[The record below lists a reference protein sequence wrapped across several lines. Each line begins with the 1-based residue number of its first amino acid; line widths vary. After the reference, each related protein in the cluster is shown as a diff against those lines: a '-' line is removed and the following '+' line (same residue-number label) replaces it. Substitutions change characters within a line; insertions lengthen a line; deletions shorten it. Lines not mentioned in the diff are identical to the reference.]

1 MSPDLAPFFE
11 RRQRFTAAIGDALAV
26 VPGGIES
33 LRNGDVHYE
42 FRQASDFFFLTG
54 FDEPDA
60 VAVINPA
67 HAKERFVLF
76 VRPRDREM
84 EIWNGRRAGT
94 EGAIATYG
102 ADAAYTIDQLDAK
115 LREYAVERP
124 VLYYRL
130 GNHAFDAR
138 ITRLVAELRGARSR
152 GFPAPVRIEDPG
164 PLLHDLRLRK
174 TPAEI
179 ARLSRACAISRDAH
193 AEAMRYARPGM
204 HEYEVQAALE
214 YVFRVNGSSR
224 NAYPSIVASG
234 PNACILHYV
243 ENTRRMADGDLLLID
258 AGCEYGYMA
267 ADITRT
273 FPVNGRFSGPQRAVY
288 EIVLR
293 PAEASVDRKRA
304 RDVGRHVAVLAAG
317 VDQQEVAVRHAP
329 RVLDVVQDARVGSRR
344 HDRRV
349 GVARGA
355 VDAKDVLERRL
366 HLVLVHPRPGVAHGL
381 GVGVAADRARA
392 AQARDLRGRL
402 AQPQVVQQRA
412 RILDPHRSRET
423 PRPRAAQLG
432 DEPRD
437 PDVEGVVAEPVI
449 EGGPLDGVLAQLG
462 VELIDRVG
470 GVGAVGRD
478 GALGA
483 RAPAVPDL
491 HLAVA
496 RPHEEHEALLR
507 VRRVDHGDGV
517 WFVEAGEEEEVARL
531 PELVVDVAVAQAL
544 DATGNH
550 GQRVADRGREALAA
564 LEEGRQVR
572 AHVPLIP

>member
-11 RRQRFTAAIGDALAV
+11 RRQRFTAALGDGLAV
-26 VPGGIES
+26 VPGGVES

-130 GNHAFDAR
+130 GNATFDGR
-138 ITRLVAELRGARSR
+138 VTRLVAELRAARAR
-152 GFPAPVRIEDPG
+152 GFPSPVRIEDPG

-174 TPAEI
+174 SEAEL
-179 ARLSRACAISRDAH
+179 ARLRRACAISRDAH
-193 AEAMRYARPGM
+193 AEAMRAARPGM
-204 HEYEVQAALE
+204 HEYEVQAVLE
-214 YVFRVNGSSR
+214 DVFRVNGSAR

-243 ENTRRMADGDLLLID
+243 EDTRRMQDGDLLLID

-273 FPVNGRFSGPQRAVY
+273 FPVNGRFSGPQRAIY

-293 PAEASVDRKRA
+293 AQLAAIDAAKPGVKYEAVHDAA
-304 RDVGRHVAVLAAG
+304 RRVLTEGLVELKLLPRGVADSLAMHHYREFYMHGTGHWLGMDVHDVGDYRITH
-317 VDQQEVAVRHAP
+317 Q
-329 RVLDVVQDARVGSRR
+329 SRSLEPGMVFTVEPGLYIHPER
-344 HDRRV
+344 ESATFYLREYSEDEQ
-349 GVARGA
+349 
-355 VDAKDVLERRL
+355 LERRL
-366 HLVLVHPRPGVAHGL
+366 RL
-381 GVGVAADRARA
+381 GVAAAKK
-392 AQARDLRGRL
+392 L
-402 AQPQVVQQRA
+402 
-412 RILDPHRSRET
+412 
-423 PRPRAAQLG
+423 
-432 DEPRD
+432 
-437 PDVEGVVAEPVI
+437 
-449 EGGPLDGVLAQLG
+449 
-462 VELIDRVG
+462 
-470 GVGAVGRD
+470 
-478 GALGA
+478 
-483 RAPAVPDL
+483 
-491 HLAVA
+491 
-496 RPHEEHEALLR
+496 
-507 VRRVDHGDGV
+507 
-517 WFVEAGEEEEVARL
+517 EEEEKAKVEKIEHPIPKEFRGIGVRIEDDILVTANGIENLTAGTPKTIDEVERACAEAPRL
-531 PELVVDVAVAQAL
+531 P
-544 DATGNH
+544 
-550 GQRVADRGREALAA
+550 R
-564 LEEGRQVR
+564 
-572 AHVPLIP
+572 